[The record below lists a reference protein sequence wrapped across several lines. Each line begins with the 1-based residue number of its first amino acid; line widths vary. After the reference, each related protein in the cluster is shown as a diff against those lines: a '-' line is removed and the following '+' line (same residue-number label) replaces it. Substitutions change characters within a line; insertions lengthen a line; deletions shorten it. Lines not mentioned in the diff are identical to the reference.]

1 MIRCSQ
7 IENKRFQKE
16 KKQFYLRRKL
26 KMRKVFNKVMA
37 GAMTTALVATLAV
50 GFKVNT
56 TDVKADTANALTG
69 SWTSSAESY
78 EPNDAVITQT
88 TFKSTAVDNV
98 SANISITG
106 WQANW
111 TAESAA
117 PEDAIVLNDKIWGRC
132 V

>member
-1 MIRCSQ
+1 
-7 IENKRFQKE
+7 
-16 KKQFYLRRKL
+16 
-26 KMRKVFNKVMA
+26 MRKVFNKVMA

-50 GFKVNT
+50 GFKTNT

-106 WQANW
+106 WQANCIN
-111 TAESAA
+111 SCL
-117 PEDAIVLNDKIWGRC
+117 VHKLC
-132 V
+132 C

>member
-1 MIRCSQ
+1 
-7 IENKRFQKE
+7 
-16 KKQFYLRRKL
+16 
-26 KMRKVFNKVMA
+26 MRKVFNKVMA

-117 PEDAIVLNDKIWGRC
+117 PEDAIVLNDIKSGVKNHIRLNQKLMLKLFLEIHIN
-132 V
+132 